1 MGVFNR
7 RNAVTGWIVVKVG
20 KWFVRRK
27 AKRMQWNP
35 LARRRARK
43 EAAKGSRTEGRRKEG
58 KGGKR

>member
-7 RNAVTGWIVVKVG
+7 RNAVTGWLTLKFG

-35 LARRRARK
+35 IARL
-43 EAAKGSRTEGRRKEG
+43 RTRKEG

>member
-7 RNAVTGWIVVKVG
+7 RNAVTGWIVVKAG

-27 AKRMQWNP
+27 AKRMQLNP
-35 LARRRARK
+35 LARRRAKK
-43 EAAKGSRTEGRRKEG
+43 ETKAARKEG

>member
-7 RNAVTGWIVVKVG
+7 RNAVTGWVAVKVG

-27 AKRMQWNP
+27 TKNVQLNP
-35 LARRRARK
+35 LARRSARK
-43 EAAKGSRTEGRRKEG
+43 QDKRGRKEG

>member
-7 RNAVTGWIVVKVG
+7 RNAVTGWLTLKLG

-27 AKRMQWNP
+27 AKRVQWNP
-35 LARRRARK
+35 IARRR
-43 EAAKGSRTEGRRKEG
+43 TRKEG